1 MPLFKKKNTNK
12 EKAKRASLITK
23 ILDDN
28 RELTNSLKE
37 HTELRNT
44 LKNQIEQMRH
54 DEDVIQKLKP
64 KLQTDLKI
72 LEKGSKQLEKDQK
85 ALEKTFDKL
94 TTKVTPPELQ
104 EIHQAYHDT
113 EPTAPSNVDDTSS
126 LPPYEKAT
134 SLYPSLLQ
142 PTPSFVIMDGIG
154 QEEIAPVPSYV
165 IENDDEEE
173 MRPKSLGPAAHTR
186 SKRQNALDNLAKKV
200 HELSATLGNIPSASG
215 ARLSAPLALS
225 HPSASGARSSGPL
238 TSSPY
243 SYNPH
248 PPEKTPPSAKPR
260 LGMFEDSIP
269 EEVDDLSS
277 LSDSL
282 MTEIPP
288 REPNQKPIPL
298 REYSEYLAALPP
310 FSKGTTVTKWIN
322 RILQMVPHGDGS
334 TPHDRLLC
342 NKMIQLLKKSGLPK
356 GKEVAEALATLLQ
369 TDNPSWQNVLEMI
382 SQSFPSGIVELSD
395 QIISCIH
402 KFDWEKDN
410 ATLHFTPVFMEA
422 GIPMKDKMISKTDH
436 GLDYLSRIR
445 RRLPE
450 AIQVNLLGAEQGSW
464 NGFFNRLQK
473 YQNMIRGDKQRYLQD
488 PNPPPISFPV
498 QPQPRKSTRNV
509 QPPNRYGQNVGYN
522 HSRQP
527 RTSSTSMFRLNNTSS
542 QSPSFQSTLQ
552 NNETAMEKALQLPTG
567 QIYQCYTCGRPGH
580 KSSECLVKAVLDQC
594 GKRLEVDPNTGYV
607 TIIDRLPMTTT
618 YKLRHDN
625 EWLPFLRGQNALK
638 KRIMSLRDL
647 DALMRQYNEKSYR
660 EKRQPYQ
667 RPSNN
672 SWQRTKQKVRDHAW
686 VVPGQNR
693 NAQVASHSDDA
704 HSLTPQTSN
713 TSLSSN
719 STGTSAPIFH
729 QVPEYPYSFPRHTTN
744 SNPSPEVPPEN

>member
-1 MPLFKKKNTNK
+1 MPLFKKKNTDK
-12 EKAKRASLITK
+12 EKAKRANLIAK

-28 RELTNSLKE
+28 RELTDSLKE

-44 LKNQIEQMRH
+44 LRNQIEQMRH

-72 LEKGSKQLEKDQK
+72 LERGSKQLERDQK

-94 TTKVTPPELQ
+94 TTKVTPRELE
-104 EIHQAYHDT
+104 EIHQAYYDA
-113 EPTAPSNVDDTSS
+113 EPTAPLNIDDTSS

-134 SLYPSLLQ
+134 SLYPSLSK

-154 QEEIAPVPSYV
+154 QEEIAPVPSFV
-165 IENDDEEE
+165 IETDEEE
-173 MRPKSLGPAAHTR
+173 ENITTIRPKSVGPAARTR
-186 SKRQNALDNLAKKV
+186 SKQTKALTKAIPALTKNLQQ
-200 HELSATLGNIPSASG
+200 LSTILGDAPRASG
-215 ARLSAPLALS
+215 A
-225 HPSASGARSSGPL
+225 AS
-238 TSSPY
+238 SSPFA
-243 SYNPH
+243 SSPFLH
-248 PPEKTPPSAKPR
+248 PTPPSKKTPPTEKPR
-260 LGMFEDSIP
+260 LTLFDDSLP
-269 EEVDDLSS
+269 EEIDDLSS
-277 LSDSL
+277 FSEPP
-282 MTEIPP
+282 MTVIPP
-288 REPNQKPIPL
+288 RETNQKLVPL

-322 RILQMVPHGDGS
+322 RILQMIPHGDGS

-342 NKMIQLLKKSGLPK
+342 NKMIQLLKKSGLPR
-356 GKEVAEALATLLQ
+356 GKEVADALATLLQ
-369 TDNPSWQNVLEMI
+369 TDNPSWQGVLEMI

-422 GIPMKDKMISKTDH
+422 GIPMKDKIISRTDH

-450 AIQVNLLGAEQGSW
+450 AIQVNLLGAEQNSW
-464 NGFFNRLQK
+464 SDFFDKLQR
-473 YQNMIRGDKQRYLQD
+473 YQNMMRGDKQRYLQD
-488 PNPPPISFPV
+488 PTPPPISLPV
-498 QPQPRKSTRNV
+498 QPQTRKSTRNV
-509 QPPNRYGQNVGYN
+509 QPPNRYGQNVGYS
-522 HSRQP
+522 HSRQSRNSP
-527 RTSSTSMFRLNNTSS
+527 TSIFRLNNSFLR
-542 QSPSFQSTLQ
+542 SPSSQSTLQ

-567 QIYQCYTCGRPGH
+567 QMYQCYACGRHGH
-580 KSSECLVKAVLDQC
+580 KSSECLVKAILDQC
-594 GKRLEVDPNTGYV
+594 GKRLEVDPDTGYV
-607 TIIDRLPMTTT
+607 TLIDRLPMTAT
-618 YKLRHDN
+618 YKLKHDN

-638 KRIMSLRDL
+638 ERIMTLRDL
-647 DALMRQYNEKSYR
+647 DILMRQYNERCYR

-667 RPSNN
+667 RPNNN
-672 SWQRTKQKVRDHAW
+672 SWQRTKQKARDHTW
-686 VVPGQNR
+686 VVPGQSR
-693 NAQVASHSDDA
+693 NAQMTSHTDNS

-729 QVPEYPYSFPRHTTN
+729 QVPQYPYSFPRHTTN
-744 SNPSPEVPPEN
+744 PDPSPVASPEN

>member
-1 MPLFKKKNTNK
+1 ML
-12 EKAKRASLITK
+12 
-23 ILDDN
+23 
-28 RELTNSLKE
+28 
-37 HTELRNT
+37 
-44 LKNQIEQMRH
+44 
-54 DEDVIQKLKP
+54 
-64 KLQTDLKI
+64 
-72 LEKGSKQLEKDQK
+72 
-85 ALEKTFDKL
+85 
-94 TTKVTPPELQ
+94 
-104 EIHQAYHDT
+104 
-113 EPTAPSNVDDTSS
+113 
-126 LPPYEKAT
+126 
-134 SLYPSLLQ
+134 
-142 PTPSFVIMDGIG
+142 
-154 QEEIAPVPSYV
+154 
-165 IENDDEEE
+165 
-173 MRPKSLGPAAHTR
+173 PKSVGPAARTR
-186 SKRQNALDNLAKKV
+186 SKQFKALTKTIPALTKEV
-200 HELSATLGNIPSASG
+200 QQLSTILGDVPRASG
-215 ARLSAPLALS
+215 T
-225 HPSASGARSSGPL
+225 ASSNPFA
-238 TSSPY
+238 SSPLQ
-243 SYNPH
+243 H
-248 PPEKTPPSAKPR
+248 PAFPPRKTPPIDKQR
-260 LGMFEDSIP
+260 LPLFHDSLT

-277 LSDSL
+277 LSESP
-282 MTEIPP
+282 MTIIPP
-288 REPNQKPIPL
+288 REPNQKLVPL

-322 RILQMVPHGDGS
+322 RILQMIPHGDGS

-342 NKMIQLLKKSGLPK
+342 NKMIQLLKKSGLPR
-356 GKEVAEALATLLQ
+356 GKEVADALATLLQ
-369 TDNPSWQNVLEMI
+369 TDNPSWRNVLEII

-422 GIPMKDKMISKTDH
+422 GIPMKDKIISKTNH

-450 AIQVNLLGAEQGSW
+450 AIQVNLLGAEQGFWS
-464 NGFFNRLQK
+464 GFFNKLQR
-473 YQNMIRGDKQRYLQD
+473 YQNMMRGDKQRYLQD
-488 PNPPPISFPV
+488 PTPLPISLPI

-509 QPPNRYGQNVGYN
+509 QPPNKYGQNVGYS

-527 RTSSTSMFRLNNTSS
+527 RNPSTSMFRLNNSFS
-542 QSPSFQSTLQ
+542 HSPSSQSTLQ
-552 NNETAMEKALQLPTG
+552 NNENAMEKALQLPTG
-567 QIYQCYTCGRPGH
+567 QIHQCYACGRPGH

-594 GKRLEVDPNTGYV
+594 GKRLEVDSNTGYV

-638 KRIMSLRDL
+638 KRIMTLRDL

-672 SWQRTKQKVRDHAW
+672 SWQRTKQKVRGHAW
-686 VVPGQNR
+686 VVPGQSR
-693 NAQVASHSDDA
+693 NAQVVNHSDDV
-704 HSLTPQTSN
+704 HSLTPQTSS

-744 SNPSPEVPPEN
+744 PMPSPEVSPEN

>member
-1 MPLFKKKNTNK
+1 
-12 EKAKRASLITK
+12 
-23 ILDDN
+23 
-28 RELTNSLKE
+28 
-37 HTELRNT
+37 
-44 LKNQIEQMRH
+44 
-54 DEDVIQKLKP
+54 
-64 KLQTDLKI
+64 
-72 LEKGSKQLEKDQK
+72 
-85 ALEKTFDKL
+85 
-94 TTKVTPPELQ
+94 
-104 EIHQAYHDT
+104 
-113 EPTAPSNVDDTSS
+113 
-126 LPPYEKAT
+126 
-134 SLYPSLLQ
+134 
-142 PTPSFVIMDGIG
+142 MDGIG

-165 IENDDEEE
+165 IENDSDEEV
-173 MRPKSLGPAAHTR
+173 RPKSLGPAAHTR
-186 SKRQNALDNLAKKV
+186 SKKIDALDNLAQKV
-200 HELSATLGNIPSASG
+200 RELSATLGNVPSASG
-215 ARLSAPLALS
+215 ARLS
-225 HPSASGARSSGPL
+225 GPF

-243 SYNPH
+243 SRTSH
-248 PPEKTPPSAKPR
+248 PPNKTPLDEKQR
-260 LGMFEDSIP
+260 LTPFDDSLP
-269 EEVDDLSS
+269 EEIDDLSS
-277 LSDSL
+277 LSESP
-282 MTEIPP
+282 MTVIPP
-288 REPNQKPIPL
+288 REINQKLAPL

-322 RILQMVPHGDGS
+322 RILQMIPHGDGS

-342 NKMIQLLKKSGLPK
+342 NKMIQLLKKSGLPR
-356 GKEVAEALATLLQ
+356 GKEVADALATLLQ

-422 GIPMKDKMISKTDH
+422 GIPMKDKLISKTDH

-464 NGFFNRLQK
+464 KGFFNRLQR

-488 PNPPPISFPV
+488 PTPSPIFLPV

-527 RTSSTSMFRLNNTSS
+527 RMSSTSMFRLNNTSS

-567 QIYQCYTCGRPGH
+567 QIYQCYACGRPGH

-625 EWLPFLRGQNALK
+625 EWLPFLRGQNSLK

-647 DALMRQYNEKSYR
+647 DALMRQYNEKSCR

-693 NAQVASHSDDA
+693 NAQVANHSDDV
-704 HSLTPQTSN
+704 HSLTPQTSS

-719 STGTSAPIFH
+719 STGTSASIFH

-744 SNPSPEVPPEN
+744 PNPSPETSPEN

>member
-1 MPLFKKKNTNK
+1 MPLFKKKNVNK
-12 EKAKRASLITK
+12 EKAKRANLITK

-54 DEDVIQKLKP
+54 DEDIIQKLKP

-72 LEKGSKQLEKDQK
+72 LEKGSKQLERDQK

-94 TTKVTPPELQ
+94 TTKVTPPELD
-104 EIHQAYHDT
+104 EKHQAYHNT
-113 EPTAPSNVDDTSS
+113 EPTAPSNIDDTSS

-134 SLYPSLLQ
+134 SLYPSLSQ

-154 QEEIAPVPSYV
+154 QEEIASVPSFV
-165 IENDDEEE
+165 VETDEEEE
-173 MRPKSLGPAAHTR
+173 MRPKSVGPAARTR
-186 SKRQNALDNLAKKV
+186 SKQIKALTKTIPALTKEV
-200 HELSATLGNIPSASG
+200 QQLSTILGDVPRASG
-215 ARLSAPLALS
+215 A
-225 HPSASGARSSGPL
+225 ASSNPFA
-238 TSSPY
+238 SSPLR
-243 SYNPH
+243 H
-248 PPEKTPPSAKPR
+248 PAFPPRKTPPIAKQQLP
-260 LGMFEDSIP
+260 LFDDSLP
-269 EEVDDLSS
+269 EEVDNLSS
-277 LSDSL
+277 LSESP
-282 MTEIPP
+282 MTIIPP
-288 REPNQKPIPL
+288 REPNQKSIPL

-322 RILQMVPHGDGS
+322 RILQMIPHGDGS

-342 NKMIQLLKKSGLPK
+342 NKMIQLLKKSGLPR
-356 GKEVAEALATLLQ
+356 GKEVADALATLLQ
-369 TDNPSWQNVLEMI
+369 TDNPSWQGVLEMI

-422 GIPMKDKMISKTDH
+422 GIPMKDKLISRTDH

-450 AIQVNLLGAEQGSW
+450 AIQVNLLGAEQDSW
-464 NGFFNRLQK
+464 SNFFNKLQR
-473 YQNMIRGDKQRYLQD
+473 YHNMMRGDKQRYLQD
-488 PNPPPISFPV
+488 PTPPPISLPV
-498 QPQPRKSTRNV
+498 QPQTRKSTRNV
-509 QPPNRYGQNVGYN
+509 QPPNRYGQNVGYS
-522 HSRQP
+522 HSRQSRDTP
-527 RTSSTSMFRLNNTSS
+527 TSTFRLNNNFSR
-542 QSPSFQSTLQ
+542 SPSSQSTLQ

-567 QIYQCYTCGRPGH
+567 QMYQCYACGRHGH

-594 GKRLEVDPNTGYV
+594 GKRLEVDPGTGYV

-618 YKLRHDN
+618 YELRHDN

-638 KRIMSLRDL
+638 KRIMTLRDL
-647 DALMRQYNEKSYR
+647 DVLMRQYNERSYR

-667 RPSNN
+667 RPNN
-672 SWQRTKQKVRDHAW
+672 NLWQRTKQKVRDHTW
-686 VVPGQNR
+686 VVPGQSR
-693 NAQVASHSDDA
+693 NAQITDHIEDS
-704 HSLTPQTSN
+704 HSLTPQTSS

-744 SNPSPEVPPEN
+744 PNPSPELSPEN